1 MNLFK
6 HRQFK
11 EDIIIWAVRWYC
23 KYGISYRELEEMLEE
38 RGVEIDHSTL
48 NRWVIFYAPKLAQK
62 LKKYWKLTSN
72 KTWYVDETYI
82 KVKGKFTY
90 LYRAVNKQGETIDFY
105 LSPSRDSASAEHF
118 LRKSLENLKQWQKP
132 KTINTDKNSTY
143 NVAIKNLKEKGEMP
157 NSVLHRKV
165 KYLNNRIESDH
176 GKLKRLTK
184 PTLGFKSLATGRA
197 TIAGFEV
204 IRMFKKGQ
212 FKEVQTVRQ
221 EIDLVT
227 RSLSVC

>member
-6 HRQFK
+6 HRQF
-11 EDIIIWAVRWYC
+11 EEHIIIWAIRWYC

-38 RGVEIDHSTL
+38 RGVEVDHSTL
-48 NRWVIFYAPKLAQK
+48 NRWVVYYAPKLAQK
-62 LKKYWKLTSN
+62 LKKYWKPKSN
-72 KTWYVDETYI
+72 KTWYTDETYI

-90 LYRAVNKQGETIDFY
+90 LYRAVNKQGETIDFF
-105 LSPSRDSASAEHF
+105 LSPSRDSGSAERF
-118 LRKSLENLKQWQKP
+118 LSKSLENLKEWQKP
-132 KTINTDKNSTY
+132 KTINTDKNPTY

-157 NSVLHRKV
+157 EAVEHQKV

-184 PTLGFKSLATGRA
+184 PTLGFKSLETGRA

-204 IRMFKKGQ
+204 MRMFKKGQ
-212 FKEVQTVRQ
+212 FKGVQTVRQ
-221 EIDLVT
+221 EADLVT
-227 RSLSVC
+227 RSLSAC